1 MPSLVIAVNVS
12 AVQLRQVYLLTVV
25 QRVLDEICLAPQY
38 LELEITQSLLLT
50 RDDQITAQKVR
61 FREMGLSL
69 ALDDFT
75 S

>member
-1 MPSLVIAVNVS
+1 
-12 AVQLRQVYLLTVV
+12 
-25 QRVLDEICLAPQY
+25 LDEICLAPQY
-38 LELEITQSLLLT
+38 LELEITQSWLLT

-61 FREMGLSL
+61 LREMGLSL